1 MRLLSSFGRLPYSF
15 FTLTLVV
22 FSGFAEGIGL
32 ALFVPLLHLMFQGGE
47 QSLDF
52 PFDRIQLA
60 FDMIGIPMTLPP
72 MLAIIFILIITS
84 LGIAYAQRCMVVRIR
99 QRFSRDVR
107 REYVDTLY
115 RADWPFISSK
125 SQGEAVNE
133 FLNECDRASL
143 ALQYELLAIASA
155 LQIVIYIG
163 VSAMVSWQHTLVTLA
178 FGGAIFAIVRP
189 LQLQALELGNRQTTT
204 NRNHEFLS
212 R

>member
-1 MRLLSSFGRLPYSF
+1 
-15 FTLTLVV
+15 
-22 FSGFAEGIGL
+22 
-32 ALFVPLLHLMFQGGE
+32 
-47 QSLDF
+47 
-52 PFDRIQLA
+52 
-60 FDMIGIPMTLPP
+60 
-72 MLAIIFILIITS
+72 
-84 LGIAYAQRCMVVRIR
+84 MVVRIR
-99 QRFSRDVR
+99 QRFSCDVR

-204 NRNHEFLS
+204 NRNLSFYLVDFLRGAKLIKS
-212 R
+212 TANEGRVIGAL